1 MKCDLCPEEDFDMFS
16 PDLGGL
22 TDDEQAVAEIMA
34 IDKLDVVCSKCFYEL
49 LEQRRI
55 DEALK

>member
-1 MKCDLCPEEDFDMFS
+1 MKCDLCPNEESDMFS

-22 TDDEQAVAEIMA
+22 NDQEQIVAEIMN
-34 IDKLDVVCSKCFYEL
+34 IDKLDVVCSECFYEL